1 MASEDET
8 LSSLGSLGLG
18 RILASAGIDP
28 SSIGSFL
35 GDAGQSSKEL
45 TQVELDEDDAKFE
58 DDISDDE
65 LPEEGE
71 EERRQREIDQEARK
85 REQERWMRKGLEMMK
100 KSMEQQQT
108 KDKKGK
114 QKADDGKTQEQRDLE
129 EARKI
134 WPDFDKGKRLRMSE
148 IFYETPADVRA
159 FEAKRKKRRT
169 EMVKETK
176 TCKTYMIML
185 KSSSFIL
192 DKCPVTF
199 TVAPPPIPSLQ
210 STFLLPTLQPIRLPQ
225 RRTPTYNKPIGAFFD
240 KKWIREAKDRRRLEM
255 TKPPEGLDLEDVK
268 KVRYAD
274 ETKDLDLVDWE
285 QSIIMNSL

>member
-1 MASEDET
+1 M
-8 LSSLGSLGLG
+8 
-18 RILASAGIDP
+18 
-28 SSIGSFL
+28 
-35 GDAGQSSKEL
+35 
-45 TQVELDEDDAKFE
+45 ELDEDDAKFE

-114 QKADDGKTQEQRDLE
+114 QKADDGKTQEERDLE

-159 FEAKRKKRRT
+159 SEAKRKKRKT

-176 TCKTYMIML
+176 TCKTYHDNVKDQLVYTRQM
-185 KSSSFIL
+185 
-192 DKCPVTF
+192 PVTF
-199 TVAPPPIPSLQ
+199 TVAPPPMPSLQ
-210 STFLLPTLQPIRLPQ
+210 STFLLPTLQPIQLPQ
-225 RRTPTYNKPIGAFFD
+225 PRTPTYNKPIGAFFD

-255 TKPPEGLDLEDVK
+255 TKPPEGLNLEDVT

>member
-1 MASEDET
+1 MASGDET

-114 QKADDGKTQEQRDLE
+114 QKADDGKTQEERHLE

-159 FEAKRKKRRT
+159 FEAKRKKRKT

-176 TCKTYMIML
+176 TCKTYHDNVKDQLVYTRQM
-185 KSSSFIL
+185 SSYIHRRAS
-192 DKCPVTF
+192 TY
-199 TVAPPPIPSLQ
+199 TVSSIYF
-210 STFLLPTLQPIRLPQ
+210 STSDITTYS
-225 RRTPTYNKPIGAFFD
+225 TPT
-240 KKWIREAKDRRRLEM
+240 
-255 TKPPEGLDLEDVK
+255 T
-268 KVRYAD
+268 
-274 ETKDLDLVDWE
+274 
-285 QSIIMNSL
+285 

>member
-8 LSSLGSLGLG
+8 LSSLGSLGLS

-71 EERRQREIDQEARK
+71 EERRQREIDREARK

-108 KDKKGK
+108 KEKKGK
-114 QKADDGKTQEQRDLE
+114 KADDGKTQEERDLE

-159 FEAKRKKRRT
+159 LEAKRKKRKT

-176 TCKTYMIML
+176 TCKTYHDNVKDQLVYTRQM
-185 KSSSFIL
+185 SSYIHCRPS
-192 DKCPVTF
+192 TY
-199 TVAPPPIPSLQ
+199 TVSSIYF
-210 STFLLPTLQPIRLPQ
+210 STSDIT
-225 RRTPTYNKPIGAFFD
+225 TYSTSTA
-240 KKWIREAKDRRRLEM
+240 
-255 TKPPEGLDLEDVK
+255 
-268 KVRYAD
+268 
-274 ETKDLDLVDWE
+274 
-285 QSIIMNSL
+285 